1 MGCQKLWPVQ
11 STSCLRLLQNQKWQ
25 RYQYDFARRWQLR
38 WGWGWTFLA
47 TAAWLLGF
55 PLALLRLL
63 AIPWGGCCCSY
74 DLGGLYILELSCL
87 VPLHPG
93 EIGLYLSQNFCPV
106 LETCTKSNMCMLR
119 LLLAFAS
126 AFSPCGLFLCF
137 FLGMDGFSSALT

>member
-1 MGCQKLWPVQ
+1 MTLPGGGSSDGDGDGLSWP
-11 STSCLRLLQNQKWQ
+11 LLHGFW
-25 RYQYDFARRWQLR
+25 DFP
-38 WGWGWTFLA
+38 
-47 TAAWLLGF
+47 WLYSGSLPSPG
-55 PLALLRLL
+55 
-63 AIPWGGCCCSY
+63 GGCCCSY